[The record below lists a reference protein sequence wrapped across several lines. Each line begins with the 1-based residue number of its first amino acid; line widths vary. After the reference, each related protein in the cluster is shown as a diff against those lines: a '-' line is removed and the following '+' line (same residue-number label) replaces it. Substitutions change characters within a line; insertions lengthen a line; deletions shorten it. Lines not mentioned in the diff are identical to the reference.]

1 MSYKQWEPT
10 WEYET
15 EAFYCYSSLE
25 NMLILIIGGG
35 VAGLEK
41 MLRFDL

>member
-1 MSYKQWEPT
+1 MSYKQWDPT

-15 EAFYCYSSLE
+15 EAFYSSLE

-41 MLRFDL
+41 ML